1 MKPRTRAD
9 ALPPPTASEAA
20 FERLIGSFG
29 KPRVES
35 PAAAFPDELYA
46 KLDEFLDRDPYASI
60 GDSFGFNTKIVGVTF
75 EGRQDLI
82 AGLQPGQELELVRQP
97 DNAFDPNAVAVHF
110 GRLQLGFVRKPIAAR
125 IAPNID
131 AGERYRAEVRHVTG
145 GGTRSVGVN
154 IWVSRERATIAPAQT
169 GVRALAADRPGAPLR
184 ARTVREW

>member
-1 MKPRTRAD
+1 MKPRTKTD

-35 PAAAFPDELYA
+35 PATAFLDELYA
-46 KLDEFLDRDPYASI
+46 KRDEFLDRDPYASI

-97 DNAFDPNAVAVHF
+97 ENAFDPNAVAVHY

-131 AGERYRAEVRHVTG
+131 AGERYRAEVRHITG

-154 IWVSRERATIAPAQT
+154 IWVSRERVVVAPVQAGARAQAAD
-169 GVRALAADRPGAPLR
+169 VQRALLG
-184 ARTVREW
+184 

>member
-1 MKPRTRAD
+1 MKPRTKTD

-35 PAAAFPDELYA
+35 PATAFLDELYA
-46 KLDEFLDRDPYASI
+46 RRDEFLDRDPYASI

-97 DNAFDPNAVAVHF
+97 RAFDGEGVVPRRGER
-110 GRLQLGFVRKPIAAR
+110 GRVAAR
-125 IAPNID
+125 HPPHA
-131 AGERYRAEVRHVTG
+131 ERSLHA
-145 GGTRSVGVN
+145 
-154 IWVSRERATIAPAQT
+154 
-169 GVRALAADRPGAPLR
+169 
-184 ARTVREW
+184 